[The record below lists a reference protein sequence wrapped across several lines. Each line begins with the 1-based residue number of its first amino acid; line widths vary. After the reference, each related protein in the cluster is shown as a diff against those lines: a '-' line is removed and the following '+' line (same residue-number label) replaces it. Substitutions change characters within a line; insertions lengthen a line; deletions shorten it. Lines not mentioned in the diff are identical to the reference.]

1 MALRL
6 TSRKVEE
13 ARTARDETLTQG
25 ETDGR
30 HDGPSARVTGD
41 GSFGARDLGPQKKVV
56 AADIA
61 LDWVLQEIVQQ
72 ARLATT
78 ATGAFIGIVQSRKI
92 ICQATSGSNAAEFV
106 AYLNRDRRIFDR
118 CLAETA
124 PLRCRDSETSQEL
137 DASTCRYLGARSVV
151 IVPVID
157 ARGDA
162 REEKLGIFG
171 VFSPQVDAFSSA
183 NIIALQTLSRRI
195 GDAMAQV
202 DRCTSASNGN
212 ASARRQSEAGKSS
225 IRDRLLRAA
234 RRPLPVIR
242 GPVAWVL
249 GILAV
254 VLLGGW
260 ILNRTGAL
268 SQWTMYTSAKAPASV
283 TSPAAS
289 ASSALHLSDHP
300 SPGNSGKTDINS
312 GQSPKVQAVVKETP
326 AVAADGKAAPVV
338 SKGGRKIAARSTP
351 RVPDLEIENT
361 LDDASSESL
370 PAASGETSRVP
381 SQSITAAP
389 SPTSVIGKPAIST
402 NAASSSVSASASAG
416 SLPREA
422 VHLTRAPELPRTEAT
437 PSSSFSSRGTKPG
450 QTSLNASAASTGPE
464 LEAPIMVPQN
474 TALER
479 IAEQVKPDY
488 PPSYPEDARVKNPPA
503 TVDVDVIVGKDGQV
517 ESVAPLKGDTRLMA
531 AAAKA
536 VAQWRFEPLPRN
548 NRFVRFESH
557 ITVQFATP

>member
-6 TSRKVEE
+6 TSRNVKE
-13 ARTARDETLTQG
+13 ARTPRDETPTQG

-41 GSFGARDLGPQKKVV
+41 GSFGARDLGSQKKVV

-78 ATGAFIGIVQSRKI
+78 ATGAFIGIVRGRNI
-92 ICQATSGSNAAEFV
+92 NCQATSGSNAAEFV
-106 AYLNRDRRIFDR
+106 AYLNRDRRMFDR

-124 PLRCRDSETSQEL
+124 PQRCRDSETSEEL

-151 IVPVID
+151 VVPVIN
-157 ARGDA
+157 AK
-162 REEKLGIFG
+162 EEKLGIFG
-171 VFSPQVDAFSSA
+171 VFSPQADAFSSA

-195 GDAMAQV
+195 GDAMAQL
-202 DRCTSASNGN
+202 DRCTSAASGN
-212 ASARRQSEAGKSS
+212 VSTRRKSKPGKSS

-260 ILNRTGAL
+260 ILSRTGAI

-464 LEAPIMVPQN
+464 LEAPIMVPEN

-488 PPSYPEDARVKNPPA
+488 PPNYPEDARVKNPPA
-503 TVDVDVIVGKDGQV
+503 TVDVDVIVGKDGEV
-517 ESVAPLKGDTRLMA
+517 ESVAPLKGDTRLLA

-536 VAQWRFEPLPRN
+536 VAQWRFQPLPRN
-548 NRFVRFESH
+548 HRFVRFESH